1 MLVDLVK
8 QYVKDHL
15 KYMYIDIIKDSS
27 LMKKSCVCEQYFK
40 QIDESHVE
48 ITVDTGY
55 GHVITLLFVNHGFQ
69 QNQITVKHIAY
80 FGDLLN
86 IVNLRRHGFY
96 DDLDMLTEADHDCN
110 STDFFR
116 THAKKYAVT
125 VSKDVAF
132 GDAIRRAIN
141 VGMKMLLKTGMS
153 NEALTKKSKHEQAV
167 TDNRTL
173 YDLLKTHEDTAVQA
187 AIKTVIDEQ
196 HEETILITSYTEST
210 VKELFTDPYTNKTYS
225 RMSIVDALM
234 SNPDNLDES
243 KIAVKYGL
251 NFLYT
256 MQFDNATQDMS
267 IVGDVTGRVEYEL
280 EHLKYRAFKNV
291 AYVKN
296 SEFTYDARQEI
307 LDKCPFMRM
316 EGIEVSLDSIKKLV
330 QAFTESIDRVNRLIA
345 FQAKAAID

>member
-8 QYVKDHL
+8 QYAKDHL
-15 KYMYIDIIKDSS
+15 KHMYIDIIKDNS
-27 LMKKSCVCEQYFK
+27 LMKQSCECELYFK

-55 GHVITLLFVNHGFQ
+55 GHVITLLIVNRGFQ
-69 QNQITVKHIAY
+69 RNDITVKHIAY

-96 DDLDMLTEADHDCN
+96 DDLDMLTEADHNCN
-110 STDFFR
+110 STDFFK
-116 THAKKYAVT
+116 THAKKYAIT
-125 VSKDVAF
+125 VSKNVAF
-132 GDAIRRAIN
+132 GDAIEHAIE
-141 VGMKMLLKTGMS
+141 VGMKKLLKTGLS
-153 NEALTKKSKHEQAV
+153 NEALVKKSKHEQAV

-187 AIKTVIDEQ
+187 AIKSVIDEQ
-196 HEETILITSYTEST
+196 HKDTILTNTYAEST

-225 RMSIVDALM
+225 RMSIVDSVV
-234 SNPDNLDES
+234 SNPDNHDDS
-243 KIAVKYGL
+243 KIAVKFGL
-251 NFLYT
+251 NFWYT
-256 MQFDNATQDMS
+256 MHFDNATQEMS
-267 IVGDVTGRVEYEL
+267 IASDVTGRAEYEL

-307 LDKCPFMRM
+307 LDKCPFMRY
-316 EGIEVSLDSIKKLV
+316 ERTEVSLDSVKKLV
-330 QAFTESIDRVNRLIA
+330 QVFTESIDRVNKLIA
-345 FQAKAAID
+345 FQANVAID